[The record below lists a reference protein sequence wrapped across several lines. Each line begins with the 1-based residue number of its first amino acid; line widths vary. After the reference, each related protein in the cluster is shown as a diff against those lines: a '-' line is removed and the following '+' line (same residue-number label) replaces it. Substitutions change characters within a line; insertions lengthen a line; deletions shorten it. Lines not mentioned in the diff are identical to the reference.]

1 MVSVPPR
8 ALAVFSVLE
17 FSRLSGWEGGITIP
31 TERGTVASLLC
42 DGIASFGSI
51 MVLLIGP
58 REWKMI
64 LKPLGQMLVA
74 LQICAFDPLIT

>member
-1 MVSVPPR
+1 M
-8 ALAVFSVLE
+8 
-17 FSRLSGWEGGITIP
+17 
-31 TERGTVASLLC
+31 ASLLC